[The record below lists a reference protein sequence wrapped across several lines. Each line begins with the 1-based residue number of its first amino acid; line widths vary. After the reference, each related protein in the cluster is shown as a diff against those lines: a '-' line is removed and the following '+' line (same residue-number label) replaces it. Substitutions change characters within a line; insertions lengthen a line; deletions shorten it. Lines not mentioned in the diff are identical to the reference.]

1 MDLVKVGEN
10 IKKYREEMDVTQVE
24 LGKMIGVSN
33 QVISNWERG
42 KDKAVRL
49 VVLNKIAE
57 ALGIDKGHYCG
68 TGIRRKKM
76 NEAIKKDARES
87 AKNQD
92 NYNPYYMT
100 MQIKNFNDPFYQRQ
114 LERKIRRSKMI
125 RRRELIKR
133 AIRYTIGFGTLAL
146 LWIFATGIAG

>member
-1 MDLVKVGEN
+1 
-10 IKKYREEMDVTQVE
+10 
-24 LGKMIGVSN
+24 
-33 QVISNWERG
+33 
-42 KDKAVRL
+42 
-49 VVLNKIAE
+49 
-57 ALGIDKGHYCG
+57 
-68 TGIRRKKM
+68 M
-76 NEAIKKDARES
+76 NEAIKKDAHES
-87 AKNQD
+87 AKEHN